1 MREEVKSTMDFVPVE
16 TMWGDRDIWL
26 ELSDYIS
33 ELPLTVEQNDE
44 LVRLTVAQTVEAE
57 RNAFFEGAR
66 LGLELGRAE
75 QRANAEY
82 QAISD
87 TLKSSV
93 YGEICNALKKNR
105 PKIVS
110 SVTI

>member
-1 MREEVKSTMDFVPVE
+1 MKSTMDFVPVE

-26 ELSDYIS
+26 TIERGPEFLTAAKELSDYIAV
-33 ELPLTVEQNDE
+33 LPLTVEQNDE

-75 QRANAEY
+75 QRASREE
-82 QAISD
+82 SP
-87 TLKSSV
+87 
-93 YGEICNALKKNR
+93 E
-105 PKIVS
+105 
-110 SVTI
+110 

>member
-26 ELSDYIS
+26 TIERGPEFLTVAKELSDYIA
-33 ELPLTVEQNDE
+33 ELPLTVEQNDK
-44 LVRLTVAQTVEAE
+44 LVRLAVAQTTKAE

-75 QRANAEY
+75 QRANRE
-82 QAISD
+82 
-87 TLKSSV
+87 KSPERSLS
-93 YGEICNALKKNR
+93 E
-105 PKIVS
+105 P
-110 SVTI
+110 

>member
-26 ELSDYIS
+26 TIERGPEFLTVAKELSDYIA
-33 ELPLTVEQNDE
+33 ELPLTVEQNDK
-44 LVRLTVAQTVEAE
+44 LVRLAVATKAE

-75 QRANAEY
+75 QRASREE
-82 QAISD
+82 SP
-87 TLKSSV
+87 
-93 YGEICNALKKNR
+93 E
-105 PKIVS
+105 
-110 SVTI
+110 

>member
-26 ELSDYIS
+26 TIERGPEFLTVAKELSDYIA
-33 ELPLTVEQNDE
+33 EQNDK
-44 LVRLTVAQTVEAE
+44 LVRLAVAQTTKAE

-75 QRANAEY
+75 QRASREE
-82 QAISD
+82 SP
-87 TLKSSV
+87 
-93 YGEICNALKKNR
+93 E
-105 PKIVS
+105 
-110 SVTI
+110 

>member
-26 ELSDYIS
+26 TIERGPEFLTVAKELSDYIA
-33 ELPLTVEQNDE
+33 ELPLTVEQNDK
-44 LVRLTVAQTVEAE
+44 LAVAQTTKAE

-75 QRANAEY
+75 QRASREE
-82 QAISD
+82 SP
-87 TLKSSV
+87 
-93 YGEICNALKKNR
+93 E
-105 PKIVS
+105 
-110 SVTI
+110 

>member
-26 ELSDYIS
+26 TIERGPEFLTVPTVLRDSIADW
-33 ELPLTVEQNDE
+33 PLTLEHHDK
-44 LVRLTVAQTVEAE
+44 LVRLAVAQTTKAE

-75 QRANAEY
+75 QRASREE
-82 QAISD
+82 SP
-87 TLKSSV
+87 
-93 YGEICNALKKNR
+93 E
-105 PKIVS
+105 
-110 SVTI
+110 

>member
-1 MREEVKSTMDFVPVE
+1 MDFVPVE
-16 TMWGDRDIWL
+16 TMWGDRDIWGPEFL
-26 ELSDYIS
+26 TAAKELSDYIAV
-33 ELPLTVEQNDE
+33 LPLTVEQNDE

-105 PKIVS
+105 PKIIS